1 MEQIEAFDIKFHPL
15 ARSEFISVIREHIEK
30 RTPLIQFGVNS
41 ATVVDI
47 RKDDFY
53 RTVLKDTDLVNVD
66 GMSVVWALRL
76 FGYRIPERV
85 ATPDLAKDVIE
96 MAALSGFTVYLL
108 GAREDVINSC
118 VKNLQNNYPD
128 LRIAGSRN
136 GYFLPVEEQKIVEQI
151 NDVHPDILLLGM
163 SSPQKEFFV
172 KNNKA
177 QLKAKYILG
186 VGGYFDILSGN
197 TRRAPVWM
205 QVTGL
210 EWLFRLIQEPGRMWN
225 RYLIG
230 NFRFLWLVLTEL
242 RIQRRKNGE

>member
-1 MEQIEAFDIKFHPL
+1 MEQIEAFDIKIHPL
-15 ARSEFISVIREHIEK
+15 TRAGFVSVIREHLEK
-30 RTPLIQFGVNS
+30 GTSLVQFGINS

-47 RKDDFY
+47 GQDDIY
-53 RTVLKDTDLVNVD
+53 RTVLKETDLVNID

-85 ATPDLAKDVIE
+85 ATPDLAHDILE
-96 MAALSGFTVYLL
+96 MAALSRYTVYLL

-118 VKNLQNNYPD
+118 VINLRNIHPR

-136 GYFLPVEEQKIVEQI
+136 GYFLPVDEQNIVEQI
-151 NDVHPDILLLGM
+151 NNVHPDILLLGM

-172 KNNKA
+172 KNNRD
-177 QLKAKYILG
+177 QLRAKYILG

-197 TRRAPVWM
+197 TRRAPGWM
-205 QVTGL
+205 QITGL
-210 EWLFRLIQEPGRMWN
+210 EWLYRLLQEPGRMWK

-230 NFRFLWLVLTEL
+230 NFRFIWIVLKEL
-242 RIQRRKNGE
+242 RNQKRKK